1 LGEKI
6 VERTTIILAGNGSG
20 RLGCDRGLAQL
31 ANRPLIMHVVS
42 RVQSIVDEVIVCL
55 KDRSQIPSYS
65 QILPKECRI
74 IADEEGLPECPLR
87 GAYTGLMNARGGY
100 SAILPCDTPFV
111 SAGLIDLLF
120 NAAAGVNAAVL
131 RWPEG
136 FIEPLQ
142 AVYRT
147 EAALRAAR
155 RAFEGGSYSM
165 RAMISLLKGIRY
177 ISTLVVEKIDPKMHT
192 FVNINAPLDLKRAET
207 LAKRLLA

>member
-1 LGEKI
+1 MGEKI
-6 VERTTIILAGNGSG
+6 VERTAIILAGNGSG

-31 ANRPLIMHVVS
+31 ANRPLITHVVS

-55 KDRSQIPSYS
+55 KDRSKMPSYS
-65 QILPKECRI
+65 HILPQECRI
-74 IADEEGLPECPLR
+74 IADEGGLPECPLR

-100 SAILPCDTPFV
+100 STILPCDTPFI
-111 SAGLIDLLF
+111 STELIDLLF
-120 NAAAGVNAAVL
+120 NVAVGVNAVVP

-155 RAFEGGSYSM
+155 RALEGGNYSM
-165 RAMISLLKGIRY
+165 RAMISLLKDIRY
-177 ISTLVVEKIDPKMHT
+177 MSTLVIKEMDSKMHT
-192 FVNINAPLDLKRAET
+192 FVNINTSIDLKRAEA
-207 LAKRLLA
+207 LAKRGS